1 MSGTIARRAIGLLG
15 LALVLGIGVLWLSGG
30 LDGLARALQGAQEAA
45 QNRLAGA
52 IRALRGGEAGALAAF
67 WAVCFGYGVLHAA
80 GPGHGKLLIGG
91 YGVARRVPMVP
102 LAGLALASSLA
113 QAAVAV
119 ALVYA
124 IVAVLG
130 LSRQAVE
137 GAADRWMTPAS
148 HAMVAA
154 LGLWLAWRGVRGLRR
169 QSAAQVTDGHDHGH
183 GHRHAHG
190 HDHGHG
196 HHDHSHHAHSH
207 DAHSTHAH
215 CDTCGHAHGPTL
227 DEVSRLTG
235 WRDALALVA
244 GIAMRPCTGA
254 LFVLILTW
262 QLGIGATGIAGAF
275 IMGLGT
281 ALVTVVTAALAVW
294 AREGALQGLG
304 GGSLARALP
313 LLELAFGALIA
324 VAALWLLAGSV

>member
-1 MSGTIARRAIGLLG
+1 MPGPVSRALGLAGLVLVVGIGLL
-15 LALVLGIGVLWLSGG
+15 WLTGG

-45 QNRLAGA
+45 QNQMAAA

-67 WAVCFGYGVLHAA
+67 WVVCFGYGVLHAA

-91 YGVARRVPMVP
+91 YGVARRVPMAP

-124 IVAVLG
+124 AVAVLG
-130 LSRQAVE
+130 LSRLAVE
-137 GAADRWMTPAS
+137 GAADQWMAPAS
-148 HAMVAA
+148 HAMIAG
-154 LGLWLAWRGVRGLRR
+154 LGLWLAWRGLRGLRR
-169 QSAAQVTDGHDHGH
+169 QGAAQHDHGH
-183 GHRHAHG
+183 GHAHG
-190 HDHGHG
+190 HI
-196 HHDHSHHAHSH
+196 HDHDHTH
-207 DAHSTHAH
+207 DAHCA
-215 CDTCGHAHGPTL
+215 TCGHAHGPTL
-227 DEVSRLTG
+227 EEVSRLTG

-244 GIAMRPCTGA
+244 GIALRPCTGA

-262 QLGIGATGIAGAF
+262 QLGIAAAGIAGAF

-281 ALVTVVTAALAVW
+281 ASVTVGVAALAVW

-304 GGSLARALP
+304 GGRLARALP
-313 LLELAFGALIA
+313 MMELTFGALIA
-324 VAALWLLAGSV
+324 ITAMWLLAGAV